1 MSKYG
6 VTSGP
11 YFPTFRLNTERY
23 LLSLRIQSECGKIG
37 TRNYS
42 VFGHFSR
49 SEVYDFWFSSKEI
62 NFENALLNVLL
73 FLNLSKK
80 FKILNDNN
88 WAALIAP
95 WFFISFLENSWVSGN
110 ANPWYTLSF
119 SWEYQGLQIIIEFFA
134 VAKTFALWLVNPF
147 MTETDII

>member
-1 MSKYG
+1 MQYSNCVKSVQIRSNFWSVFSYIPTEYREIL
-6 VTSGP
+6 VISP
-11 YFPTFRLNTERY
+11 YSVRMRENRDQKL
-23 LLSLRIQSECGKIG
+23 LRIWTLFTQWSI
-37 TRNYS
+37 R
-42 VFGHFSR
+42 
-49 SEVYDFWFSSKEI
+49 FWFSSKEI

-73 FLNLSKK
+73 FLNPSKK

-119 SWEYQGLQIIIEFFA
+119 SWEYQGLQIIIDFYA
-134 VAKTFALWLVNPF
+134 VAKTFALWLVK
-147 MTETDII
+147 

>member
-1 MSKYG
+1 MTKVSIELLRTGFKQDTVTCDISKNSNFEEDLQTTASKYE
-6 VTSGP
+6 VISGP
-11 YFPTFRLNTERY
+11 YFPAFGLNMERY
-23 LLSLRIQSECGKIG
+23 EISLRIQSQCGKIR

-88 WAALIAP
+88 
-95 WFFISFLENSWVSGN
+95 
-110 ANPWYTLSF
+110 
-119 SWEYQGLQIIIEFFA
+119 
-134 VAKTFALWLVNPF
+134 
-147 MTETDII
+147 